1 VGVGEYLSHDFSDE
15 FVFSRSARAFRGSL
29 PRSYSQESQLISG
42 DMNMNRIKTHFLF
55 SLHNLVGHPLMEV
68 FHLFGLERASKW
80 IHDITLFE
88 ND

>member
-1 VGVGEYLSHDFSDE
+1 
-15 FVFSRSARAFRGSL
+15 
-29 PRSYSQESQLISG
+29 
-42 DMNMNRIKTHFLF
+42 MNRIKTHFLF

-68 FHLFGLERASKW
+68 FHLLGLERASKW